1 MSAFTVPITVGN
13 PDGGDLASA
22 TAVVDT
28 GADHSLLPA
37 ALLAGLGVA
46 PLERMLFVRDDGRR
60 DEYGIGI
67 ARIAIDGRERPC
79 PVVFGPDDAYML
91 GASTLEIFNL
101 RADWTRQ
108 CLLPEEWLSLG
119 GGGVSSDGNSSDGA
133 TRAGGAL
140 PAPRS
145 VIAGKGYSVLLSY
158 DDGTS
163 GAVDLSHLAGQGVF
177 AAWHDRAF
185 FEAVR
190 LSESGGITWG
200 NDIDLCPDDLYLRL
214 TGKIAGATGRQR

>member
-1 MSAFTVPITVGN
+1 MPTITVPITVGN
-13 PDGGDLASA
+13 LGGGDLAAA

-37 ALLAGLGVA
+37 ALLARLGVA

-79 PVVFGPDDAYML
+79 PVVFGPDGAYML

-101 RADWTRQ
+101 RADWTNGR
-108 CLLPEEWLSLG
+108 LAPEEWLSLG
-119 GGGVSSDGNSSDGA
+119 GGGVSDVTDWV
-133 TRAGGAL
+133 GGAL

-158 DDGTS
+158 DDGVS

-214 TGKIAGATGRQR
+214 TGKVAGATGRQR

>member
-1 MSAFTVPITVGN
+1 MPTITVPITVGN
-13 PDGGDLASA
+13 LDGGDLAAA

-37 ALLAGLGVA
+37 ALLARLGVA
-46 PLERMLFVRDDGRR
+46 PLERMQFVRDDGHR
-60 DEYGIGI
+60 DEYGVGI
-67 ARIAIDGRERPC
+67 ARLAIDGRERPC
-79 PVVFGPDDAYML
+79 PVVFGPADAYML

-101 RADWTRQ
+101 RADWTNGR
-108 CLLPEEWLSLG
+108 LAPEEWLSLG
-119 GGGVSSDGNSSDGA
+119 RGGVSSDGISNDGA

-140 PAPRS
+140 PTPLS
-145 VIAGKGYSVLLSY
+145 VSAGKGYSVLLSY
-158 DDGTS
+158 ADGVS

-177 AAWHDRAF
+177 AAWKDRAF

-214 TGKIAGATGRQR
+214 TGKAAGATGRQR

>member
-1 MSAFTVPITVGN
+1 MPTITVPIKVGN
-13 PDGGDLASA
+13 PDGGDLAAA

-37 ALLAGLGVA
+37 ARLARLGVA

-60 DEYGIGI
+60 DEYGVGI

-101 RADWTRQ
+101 RADWTNG
-108 CLLPEEWLSLG
+108 CLAPEEWLSLG
-119 GGGVSSDGNSSDGA
+119 RGGVSSDGEA
-133 TRAGGAL
+133 RAGGAL

-200 NDIDLCPDDLYLRL
+200 NNIDLCPDDLYLRL
-214 TGKIAGATGRQR
+214 TGKVAGATGRQR

>member
-1 MSAFTVPITVGN
+1 MPTFAESIKIGN
-13 PDGGDLASA
+13 LAGGDLSPV
-22 TAVVDT
+22 TAMVDT
-28 GADHSLLPA
+28 GADHSMLPA
-37 ALLAGLGVA
+37 SLLARLNVA
-46 PLERMLFVRDDGRR
+46 PLERRQFVRDDGHR

-67 ARIAIDGRERPC
+67 ARIAIDEMERPC

-101 RADWTRQ
+101 RADWTNGR
-108 CLLPEEWLSLG
+108 LAPEEWLSLG
-119 GGGVSSDGNSSDGA
+119 RGGVSDVVDWV
-133 TRAGGAL
+133 GGAL
-140 PAPRS
+140 PAPLS
-145 VIAGKGYSVLLSY
+145 VIAGNGYSVLLSY
-158 DDGTS
+158 DDGVS

-214 TGKIAGATGRQR
+214 TGKVAATTGMQR